1 MPRVDVGPK
10 SPGVTPLVPLRV
22 RPRERL
28 KLAEGGDDVT
38 FDPHAEPA
46 PREVG
51 FARRRRRD
59 PRR

>member
-1 MPRVDVGPK
+1 MSRVDVGPK
-10 SPGVTPLVPLRV
+10 SPGITPLVPLRV

-28 KLAEGGDDVT
+28 KLVEGGDDVT

-46 PREVG
+46 PRE
-51 FARRRRRD
+51 ARLARPKRRE